1 MKMVYDAINMI
12 VAAIPLPYTGG
23 GGYRALLS
31 IEEYKKRGINSFL
44 VLPWSF
50 QFKTRERIKKDIISL
65 LKEGV
70 NICGYATPPR
80 FLYPNFPTKRAI
92 SNFILSCEP
101 SLIKITINKRSSHK
115 FHCVMSMHEGVDA
128 ITTALRVGEIFS
140 LKKIVLLQ
148 LPPFYGDER
157 RIKIL
162 ESVDQFWLELTK
174 TNPLRR
180 PWMVLKRKINE
191 NVAKNIRSL
200 LSKFDLILAVSRAIP
215 IEMGE
220 EWIYKVVS
228 LDPGVALSQS
238 DLQLIN
244 EISTKTRRK
253 EKIVIFG
260 GRPDPYK
267 GIIDALLAWKSILRS
282 ANQDYKLIV
291 TGDVQP
297 NILARLKL
305 FCRKMNIEDKVL
317 FTGFIPRE
325 ERLSLVAKAKMM
337 LYPSHVDSFSY
348 AVLEALHLNT
358 PVVAYD
364 IPALKIYYSGLEG
377 ITLVKETD
385 IESLAQKS
393 IEYIE
398 SKNVQVEK
406 PIFTKNWDKIMD
418 EETEIIK
425 RCLYT

>member
-1 MKMVYDAINMI
+1 MLRDAVNMI
-12 VAAIPLPYTGG
+12 VVATPLPYAGG

-31 IEEYKKRGINSFL
+31 IKEYKKRGISTFL

-50 QFKTRERIKKDIISL
+50 QFKTRERIKKDTGFLI
-65 LKEGV
+65 KEGI
-70 NICGYATPPR
+70 NIYGYAVPPG
-80 FLYPNFPTKRAI
+80 FLYPNFPTKRTI
-92 SNFILSCEP
+92 SSFILSQRP
-101 SLIKITINKRSSHK
+101 SLIKIAISRRSPHK

-140 LKKIVLLQ
+140 LKKIILLQ
-148 LPPFYGDER
+148 LPPFYGDKR

-162 ESVDQFWLELTK
+162 ERVNQLWLELTK

-180 PWMVLKRKINE
+180 PWMVLKRKISE
-191 NVAKNIRSL
+191 SVMKDTRRL
-200 LSKFDLILAVSRAIP
+200 LCGFDLILAVSRAIP

-220 EWIYKVVS
+220 EWIYKVFS
-228 LDPGVALSQS
+228 LDPGVALAQN
-238 DLQLIN
+238 DMQLIN
-244 EISTKTRRK
+244 EISIKAHRK
-253 EKIVIFG
+253 EKIVIVG
-260 GRPDPYK
+260 GRPDPHK
-267 GIIDALLAWKSILRS
+267 GIIDALLAWKRILRDV
-282 ANQDYKLIV
+282 NQDYKLIV

-305 FCRKMNIEDKVL
+305 FCRRINIEDKVL

-337 LYPSHVDSFSY
+337 LYPSHADAFPY
-348 AVLEALHLNT
+348 AILEALHLNT

-377 ITLVKETD
+377 VILVKESD

-393 IEYIE
+393 IECIK

-406 PIFTKNWDKIMD
+406 PIFAKNWAKIMD

-425 RCLYT
+425 KCLYT